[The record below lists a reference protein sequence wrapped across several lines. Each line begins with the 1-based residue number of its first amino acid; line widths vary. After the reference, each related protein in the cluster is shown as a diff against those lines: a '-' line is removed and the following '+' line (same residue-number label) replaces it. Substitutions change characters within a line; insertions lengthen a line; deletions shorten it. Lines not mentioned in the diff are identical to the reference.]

1 MSERQRT
8 EYQKRMDDL
17 FAKWIS
23 GKYLTDAEQEEMAA
37 HAMGKRDENGN
48 VKQTDAQQPQVPA

>member
-1 MSERQRT
+1 MNGRQRT

-23 GKYLTDAEQEEMAA
+23 GKYLADAEQEELAA
-37 HAMGKRDENGN
+37 YAIGKRDENGN
-48 VKQTDAQQPQVPA
+48 VKPEPAQPQVPA

>member
-1 MSERQRT
+1 MGGKERT

-48 VKQTDAQQPQVPA
+48 VKPEPAQQQQEAA